1 MSTEPSGAIKF
12 PAVETWK
19 DQYSVAKT
27 QTFYVCQNCGK
38 KSLRYMGKCPACG
51 EWNTMQEEVEQRD
64 SPAVARNIA
73 PSGLRSAPERLKD
86 VSTEHNPRW
95 QVQVEEFS
103 RVLGGGIVP
112 GSIILLGGEPGIGKC
127 VTGGTRIIDPVSGA
141 YFPITEWENNGY
153 SVLSVDTQT
162 YRVGADAVTGF
173 YDRGVQPIV
182 EIRTKLGRVL
192 RCTPSHPV
200 LTPDGWQPVGKLS
213 AGRAIAAPRAL
224 PYFGDRPLP
233 EVQVKLI
240 AYILSDGS
248 ASSKISVTSELPEVA
263 VDMRGIAEA
272 FW

>member
-73 PSGLRSAPERLKD
+73 PSGFRSVPERLKD

-112 GSIILLGGEPGIGKC
+112 GSIILLGGEPGIVKSTVLAQIAALFAQTTGK
-127 VTGGTRIIDPVSGA
+127 VLYVSGEESA
-141 YFPITEWENNGY
+141 RQIKMRAERLGLAADE
-153 SVLSVDTQT
+153 LSRHRNQPGSHH
-162 YRVGADAVTGF
+162 RARADVAAAAL
-173 YDRGVQPIV
+173 DR
-182 EIRTKLGRVL
+182 RF
-192 RCTPSHPV
+192 
-200 LTPDGWQPVGKLS
+200 D
-213 AGRAIAAPRAL
+213 
-224 PYFGDRPLP
+224 
-233 EVQVKLI
+233 
-240 AYILSDGS
+240 SD
-248 ASSKISVTSELPEVA
+248 
-263 VDMRGIAEA
+263 
-272 FW
+272 